1 MYCIGAGSEADAVTT
16 MVCSI
21 APYSVSVWTTWRGGP
36 VKTSRAQVAWTG
48 KNQRIELN
56 PEAYAYL
63 FERAWVNPHPD
74 KAIDTIG
81 QHAATVIA
89 AIQAAGGG
97 GSDSSAGPRHGGRQP
112 E

>member
-1 MYCIGAGSEADAVTT
+1 MSTRVLATDAAKDAASKLSALLSGA
-16 MVCSI
+16 I
-21 APYSVSVWTTWRGGP
+21 ATDVQQIHTQAATLSSPNEWDGPRAASFRGEWP
-36 VKTSRAQVAWTG
+36 QHETA
-48 KNQRIELN
+48 LN
-56 PEAYAYL
+56 NA
-63 FERAWVNPHPD
+63 N